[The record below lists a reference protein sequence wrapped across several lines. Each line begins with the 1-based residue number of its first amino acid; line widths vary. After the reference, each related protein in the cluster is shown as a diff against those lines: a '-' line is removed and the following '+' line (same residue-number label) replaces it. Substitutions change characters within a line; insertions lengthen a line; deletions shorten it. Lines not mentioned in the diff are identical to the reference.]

1 MIDSSTFK
9 EITSSTSA
17 LTTVL
22 AAAKN
27 RRKAQ
32 PLAVI
37 LIKPHH
43 SNKTRKMKIK
53 LAVILMILGQFAFG
67 QNKVQKIDSLMNTLF
82 STHDFNGNVLV
93 AEKGKILYSHSFGF
107 ANEKTKEKLTV
118 NSIFE
123 TGSVSKQF
131 TAMAIMILK
140 EKGKLNLDDEIKKYI
155 PELSNYKN
163 ITIRNLL
170 NHTGGFPDY
179 MEIMDSLFD
188 KSKIATNKDIVAL
201 YSKYKPKV
209 LFEPNS
215 KFEYSNTGYAFLATI
230 IENVSRLTYAEYL
243 RKNIFKPLKMK
254 NTFIYNRRLNP
265 KKVTNYALGYFSPDS
280 LTGYILPDDFE
291 ETKFVIWLDGIVGD
305 GTVNSTVT
313 DLLKWDRALYKNIL
327 LSEDGMKAIF
337 EVATLNTK
345 TKTSYAMG
353 WEIEKFDVYSKMT
366 RHGGSWPGYVAYI
379 ERHIEND
386 KTIIILQNHE
396 DDISIPLKAIRKIL
410 YNKQL

>member
-1 MIDSSTFK
+1 MF
-9 EITSSTSA
+9 
-17 LTTVL
+17 
-22 AAAKN
+22 
-27 RRKAQ
+27 
-32 PLAVI
+32 
-37 LIKPHH
+37 
-43 SNKTRKMKIK
+43 
-53 LAVILMILGQFAFG
+53 LGQFAFG
-67 QNKVQKIDSLMNTLF
+67 QNRVQKIDSLMNALF

-107 ANEKTKEKLTV
+107 ADETRKEKLTV

-131 TAMAIMILK
+131 TAMAIMILM
-140 EKGKLNLDDEIKKYI
+140 ENGKLKLDDEINRYI
-155 PELSNYKN
+155 PELSNYN
-163 ITIRNLL
+163 GITIRNLL
-170 NHTGGFPDY
+170 NHTGGLPDY
-179 MEIMDSLFD
+179 MEVMDSLFD
-188 KSKIATNKDIVAL
+188 KSKIATNKDLVAI
-201 YSKYKPKV
+201 YSKHKPKV

-215 KFEYSNTGYAFLATI
+215 KFEYSNTGYALLATI
-230 IENVSRLTYAEYL
+230 IENVSGLTYGDYL
-243 RKNIFKPLKMK
+243 YKFIFKPLKMK
-254 NTFIYNRRLNP
+254 NTFVYNRRLNP
-265 KKVTNYALGYFSPDS
+265 KKIENYALGYISPDS

-305 GTVNSTVT
+305 GTVNTTVT

-337 EVATLNTK
+337 EVATLNNK

-379 ERHIEND
+379 ERHVEND

>member
-1 MIDSSTFK
+1 VIC
-9 EITSSTSA
+9 
-17 LTTVL
+17 
-22 AAAKN
+22 
-27 RRKAQ
+27 KAFIGGIHQ
-32 PLAVI
+32 LSFVLAVI